1 MLPPLVISHYAGCIE
16 IPKHIT
22 RSDQVGRGVRQ
33 IDCLFIVMT
42 DDRLRL
48 AAAHRDEH
56 LQDFIKVRHQDE
68 GRHTGTWA
76 ITCYRQA
83 VPEHGGVRDGGKQA
97 YHELASFSVG
107 CSHLGHP
114 LWGSP
119 RANLSSC
126 QLPPHAD
133 RLENEHLDAS
143 RYPLSDAWRMQN
155 PRASRRQTQV
165 GLRGEIHLHQIILA
179 IVGTKEKRGQRQQV
193 TGTEQG
199 AALRLPHQHE
209 RSGTSFAWVQ
219 SLIQHHQSDYPQKL
233 HGYLKGGESGQ
244 TNTDKKRQE
253 MSEMGATGLVAR
265 GFLG

>member
-1 MLPPLVISHYAGCIE
+1 
-16 IPKHIT
+16 
-22 RSDQVGRGVRQ
+22 
-33 IDCLFIVMT
+33 
-42 DDRLRL
+42 
-48 AAAHRDEH
+48 
-56 LQDFIKVRHQDE
+56 
-68 GRHTGTWA
+68 
-76 ITCYRQA
+76 
-83 VPEHGGVRDGGKQA
+83 
-97 YHELASFSVG
+97 
-107 CSHLGHP
+107 
-114 LWGSP
+114 
-119 RANLSSC
+119 
-126 QLPPHAD
+126 
-133 RLENEHLDAS
+133 
-143 RYPLSDAWRMQN
+143 MQN